1 MTKLGDA
8 MAARLTIRLRFA
20 IILIWIASALSAF
33 SQTRHIVLL
42 YDERIDLPG
51 LASLN
56 AGLTRALI
64 SGSPDHIEIYRE
76 EMDLS
81 RFDSEGYRDLLR
93 DEFRAR
99 YAAKKIDV
107 VVAVMAPAVDFLL
120 SHRDEIFPGTPM
132 VFCGLDRKQ
141 LGDRSLPADVTGV
154 LVTREFSPTLNLV
167 ARLHPDTERI
177 VVVAGTSEFDA
188 RLLAQAREEFK
199 PFEKRFAFTYL
210 TNFPLPEL
218 LLRLSQLPPKTV
230 VLYTTMFRDGAGQP
244 YVPHDAAERIS
255 AAANAPVYGFLDQYV
270 GHGIVG
276 GRVYGLGLH
285 GEEAAGLVLKILSGR
300 KPQQLSP
307 IEPADTVTMFDARQ
321 LQRWKINEH
330 RLPAGSTVL
339 FREPTVW
346 DRYRIWIIGG
356 VSICILQALLIT
368 GLLLN
373 LFRRRRAEFSLTE
386 SERRFETMA
395 DAAPIMIWM
404 TGEDK
409 LCTFVNKA
417 WLAFTGRRMEQ
428 ELGNGWSEGVH
439 RDDFENAIKTYVAA
453 FDARRPFTMRY
464 RIRRHDGEYRFIT
477 DSGGPRFGPHGRFRG
492 YVGACVDVTDLLEK
506 QKALSEF
513 EERVA
518 LATEAAHLGVWE
530 RDLANNNF
538 WISDKAREL
547 FQFDPS
553 EPVTYT
559 QFRERTH
566 PEDLISS
573 DLARNRAIETKSG
586 YELEY
591 RVLLPGGT
599 VRWIAGRARCIL
611 DENGNVARL
620 LGVLMDVTERKQ
632 AQDLFQLATEASTS
646 GTLLVDGQGH
656 ILLVNAQTEKLFN
669 YWRDELIGKPV
680 EMLVPKG
687 FAEYLAHREKFVA
700 APEPQMMGAEKQLFG
715 RRKDGSEFPVEIGL
729 NSIKTPRGILIL
741 ASVIDITARQLA
753 EEQERMT
760 REEINRL
767 SRISLLGEMTASIA
781 HELNQPLSG
790 ITSNANA
797 GQRFI
802 DRGDADIGML
812 REILVDI
819 AADGR
824 RASDVINNIRN
835 TIKKGA
841 AVRKWVKI
849 NDIVMD
855 VAHMMR
861 PDTTACS
868 CHVQLSLAKGL
879 PVVEGDPVQLHQV
892 LINLVTNA
900 FEAMRHTPPSRRTL
914 EIATE
919 RNGSS
924 SIHVSVRDHGMG
936 ISDEVHEHLFDQFF
950 TTKEDGLGM
959 GLAIVHSIIEA
970 HGGRIEAEN
979 VNGGGACFHFTLPVT
994 KKISK

>member
-1 MTKLGDA
+1 
-8 MAARLTIRLRFA
+8 
-20 IILIWIASALSAF
+20 
-33 SQTRHIVLL
+33 
-42 YDERIDLPG
+42 
-51 LASLN
+51 
-56 AGLTRALI
+56 
-64 SGSPDHIEIYRE
+64 
-76 EMDLS
+76 
-81 RFDSEGYRDLLR
+81 
-93 DEFRAR
+93 
-99 YAAKKIDV
+99 
-107 VVAVMAPAVDFLL
+107 
-120 SHRDEIFPGTPM
+120 
-132 VFCGLDRKQ
+132 
-141 LGDRSLPADVTGV
+141 
-154 LVTREFSPTLNLV
+154 
-167 ARLHPDTERI
+167 
-177 VVVAGTSEFDA
+177 
-188 RLLAQAREEFK
+188 
-199 PFEKRFAFTYL
+199 
-210 TNFPLPEL
+210 
-218 LLRLSQLPPKTV
+218 
-230 VLYTTMFRDGAGQP
+230 
-244 YVPHDAAERIS
+244 
-255 AAANAPVYGFLDQYV
+255 
-270 GHGIVG
+270 
-276 GRVYGLGLH
+276 
-285 GEEAAGLVLKILSGR
+285 
-300 KPQQLSP
+300 
-307 IEPADTVTMFDARQ
+307 
-321 LQRWKINEH
+321 
-330 RLPAGSTVL
+330 
-339 FREPTVW
+339 
-346 DRYRIWIIGG
+346 
-356 VSICILQALLIT
+356 
-368 GLLLN
+368 
-373 LFRRRRAEFSLTE
+373 
-386 SERRFETMA
+386 
-395 DAAPIMIWM
+395 
-404 TGEDK
+404 
-409 LCTFVNKA
+409 
-417 WLAFTGRRMEQ
+417 
-428 ELGNGWSEGVH
+428 
-439 RDDFENAIKTYVAA
+439 
-453 FDARRPFTMRY
+453 
-464 RIRRHDGEYRFIT
+464 
-477 DSGGPRFGPHGRFRG
+477 
-492 YVGACVDVTDLLEK
+492 
-506 QKALSEF
+506 
-513 EERVA
+513 
-518 LATEAAHLGVWE
+518 
-530 RDLANNNF
+530 
-538 WISDKAREL
+538 
-547 FQFDPS
+547 
-553 EPVTYT
+553 
-559 QFRERTH
+559 
-566 PEDLISS
+566 
-573 DLARNRAIETKSG
+573 
-586 YELEY
+586 
-591 RVLLPGGT
+591 
-599 VRWIAGRARCIL
+599 
-611 DENGNVARL
+611 
-620 LGVLMDVTERKQ
+620 MDVTERKQ

-646 GTLLVDGQGH
+646 GTLLIDAQGRV
-656 ILLVNAQTEKLFN
+656 LLVNAHTEKLYN

-687 FAEYLAHREKFVA
+687 FAEHLAHREKFVA

-900 FEAMRHTPPSRRTL
+900 FEAMRHTPASRRTL

-979 VNGGGACFHFTLPVT
+979 VNGDGACFHFTLPVT